1 MHRTTTEKRTCL
13 FQMEWHLISR
23 GRHDMIEHAYVDVK
37 CRSLLVIGF
46 LVVIVGVW
54 IAIKIL
60 RVKNSEMRIRRYDI
74 LSAKQLVPDHI
85 RSEDSDDELLA
96 PVRRDDFIRHLIPEN
111 TIQ

>member
-1 MHRTTTEKRTCL
+1 MDTSTLHKQGA
-13 FQMEWHLISR
+13 F
-23 GRHDMIEHAYVDVK
+23 DMDSNAIY
-37 CRSLLVIGF
+37 RSLLVIGF